1 MGMQSLEVAAL
12 VLLGVF
18 AGAALPALWEL
29 RSTLKAARGL
39 LGTTGKRL
47 DSALDAWTETAT
59 RINGIA
65 AELNDG
71 TNEVK
76 NFLTAT
82 ADLAATLQALR
93 SQIRVAASIGAA
105 VAPAVAAALQ
115 AFRATAPRPQPA
127 EQENG
132 SSVPPTIHKESAD
145 A

>member
-1 MGMQSLEVAAL
+1 MQSVEVAAL

-29 RSTLKAARGL
+29 RSALKAARGV

-47 DSALDAWTETAT
+47 DKALDAWTETAT

-82 ADLAATLQALR
+82 GDLAATVQALLH
-93 SQIRVAASIGAA
+93 QIGVAASIGAA
-105 VAPAVAAALQ
+105 VAPAFAAGLQ
-115 AFRATAPRPQPA
+115 AFRATSARPQAPA
-127 EQENG
+127 QEDG
-132 SSVPPTIHKESAD
+132 PSIPPQMHKESAD

>member
-12 VLLGVF
+12 VVLGVL

-29 RSTLKAARGL
+29 RSTLKAARGV

-115 AFRATAPRPQPA
+115 AFRATAPRPQQ
-127 EQENG
+127 EENG
-132 SSVPPTIHKESAD
+132 SPVPPTIHKESAD